1 MAEALD
7 SGDNLTPSD
16 QDPDL
21 TLARKL
27 QLVPMLY
34 NLLII
39 INASKLECLYKAS
52 IFYPNLKFV
61 A

>member
-1 MAEALD
+1 MAEAVD

-27 QLVPMLY
+27 QLVPML
-34 NLLII
+34 
-39 INASKLECLYKAS
+39 
-52 IFYPNLKFV
+52 
-61 A
+61 